1 MIPII
6 LKLRKQAHKDIA
18 RAQDLIVMELY
29 KVFEKAVL
37 HGGTAIWKCYKGNR
51 FSEDVDAYIVKDIPR
66 LEAFFDNLKKS
77 GFIIHKKKIGQN
89 SLYSN
94 MEYDRLT
101 VRFEALF
108 VNKFSRSILKDYET
122 CDGNYISVY
131 CVSAEDLVKEK
142 VSAYLTR
149 RKIRDLYDIYFLMK
163 HADRI
168 SIKKSLNELVRNFK
182 EPVDENVLKILILE
196 GIAPSTKKMLDYIKR
211 G

>member
-37 HGGTAIWKCYKGNR
+37 HGGTAIWRCYKGNR